1 MVYIVY
7 FGIEKNQSVADRIF
21 FSLSSLPSRVMTL
34 HWTRKGTILQD
45 FYWIAQCKTFI
56 FIIII
61 TYRPACAK
69 NQSSAPLCYYRK
81 NFLSATKPNP
91 PQCMHANSHND
102 PVSLLICHTKKFLG
116 LVIFGR
122 FVARPQNRR
131 ETRAWERTFL
141 NCTAVCVC
149 VCSACVPPTGID
161 LKIWEHI
168 LAGVMEQTGYR
179 EKTEQ
184 ILVT

>member
-1 MVYIVY
+1 MKKINPWLTAV
-7 FGIEKNQSVADRIF
+7 F
-21 FSLSSLPSRVMTL
+21 FTELPSQPGYDIALNTQRNNL
-34 HWTRKGTILQD
+34 TR
-45 FYWIAQCKTFI
+45 FYWIAQCKSFI

-81 NFLSATKPNP
+81 KFVSATKPNP

-102 PVSLLICHTKKFLG
+102 PVSLLICHTQKFLG

-149 VCSACVPPTGID
+149 VLRVSRLQELT
-161 LKIWEHI
+161 
-168 LAGVMEQTGYR
+168 
-179 EKTEQ
+179 
-184 ILVT
+184 

>member
-1 MVYIVY
+1 
-7 FGIEKNQSVADRIF
+7 
-21 FSLSSLPSRVMTL
+21 MTL

-81 NFLSATKPNP
+81 KFVSATKPNP

-149 VCSACVPPTGID
+149 VFCVCPAYRNWPKNMRT
-161 LKIWEHI
+161 HI
-168 LAGVMEQTGYR
+168 GWRDGADRIQGENWTNFGDIAR
-179 EKTEQ
+179 EY
-184 ILVT
+184 LFNMVSV